1 MSQKN
6 NPGGASRKPCIDIDD
21 GVYIAGR
28 PAGIVENSRKELVVA
43 AKKKDKDNAPKKKS
57 GMMGLVSKLLAVFAI
72 ILATV
77 FFASMYDVGQM
88 GLHHTIKG
96 FAIGVVPVFAVL
108 AITALFLSPKP
119 ATEGSVD
126 IAQIAALQEF
136 QSKATSQILALQNR
150 LDSFSGQDL
159 ESLKARNEELE
170 AELEAIHQAERD
182 KVDGEIEALR
192 QRNVELEEQ
201 IKKWAFEAVDK
212 SVRGEDVEPMKA
224 A

>member
-1 MSQKN
+1 M
-6 NPGGASRKPCIDIDD
+6 
-21 GVYIAGR
+21 
-28 PAGIVENSRKELVVA
+28 A
-43 AKKKDKDNAPKKKS
+43 AKKKDKDKDDAPKKSS
-57 GMMGLVSKLLAVFAI
+57 GIMGLVPKLLAVFAI
-72 ILATV
+72 LLATV

-88 GLHHTIKG
+88 GLHHTLKG
-96 FAIGVVPVFAVL
+96 FAVAIVPVFAL
-108 AITALFLSPKP
+108 LSIAALFLSPKP
-119 ATEGSVD
+119 SAEGSVD
-126 IAQIAALQEF
+126 AAEISALQEF
-136 QSKATSQILALQNR
+136 RSKATSQILALQNR

-212 SVRGEDVEPMKA
+212 SVKGEEVEPMEA